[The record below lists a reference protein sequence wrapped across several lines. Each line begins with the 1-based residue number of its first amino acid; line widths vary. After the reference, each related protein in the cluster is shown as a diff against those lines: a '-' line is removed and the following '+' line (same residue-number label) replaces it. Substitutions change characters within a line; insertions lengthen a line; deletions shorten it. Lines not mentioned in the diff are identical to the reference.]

1 MEATLVFVLSLLR
14 IFSSNES
21 VGLITCS
28 PFGTTPEEIVP
39 KKIVDTCSVKK
50 RNYYVCVCFF

>member
-1 MEATLVFVLSLLR
+1 M
-14 IFSSNES
+14 
-21 VGLITCS
+21 CS

-50 RNYYVCVCFF
+50 RNYYVCVCFFLKVILCFCDLSHLQCAWVEAEK